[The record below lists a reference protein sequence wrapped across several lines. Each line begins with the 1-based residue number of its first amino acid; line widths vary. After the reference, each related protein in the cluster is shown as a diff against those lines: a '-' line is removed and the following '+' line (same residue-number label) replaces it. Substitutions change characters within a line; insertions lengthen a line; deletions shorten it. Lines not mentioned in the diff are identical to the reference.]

1 MEADDHKDEQL
12 SVLNKVLPILQLSIL
27 REELPYFTYPKF
39 STDMFNSPSLS
50 FSFPSPFLS
59 LSIPLFFL

>member
-12 SVLNKVLPILQLSIL
+12 SVLNKVLTILQLCIL

-39 STDMFNSPSLS
+39 STDMFNSLPLYPSL
-50 FSFPSPFLS
+50 FL
-59 LSIPLFFL
+59 